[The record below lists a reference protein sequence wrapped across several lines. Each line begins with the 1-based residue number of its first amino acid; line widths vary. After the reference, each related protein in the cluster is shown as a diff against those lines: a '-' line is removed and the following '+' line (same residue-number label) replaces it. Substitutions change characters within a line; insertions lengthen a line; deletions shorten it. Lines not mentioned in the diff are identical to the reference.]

1 MFKIKVCGDFSA
13 AHRIDGYSG
22 DCSRLHGH
30 NWRVCVSIVACE
42 LDELGL
48 ACDFREAKSILRE
61 VLGELDH
68 RMLND
73 HPWLDGGNPTS
84 ELLAMAIYRQ
94 IAPLLPKRLSLDS
107 VEIFES
113 DRTSVEFREDRR

>member
-1 MFKIKVCGDFSA
+1 
-13 AHRIDGYSG
+13 
-22 DCSRLHGH
+22 
-30 NWRVCVSIVACE
+30 